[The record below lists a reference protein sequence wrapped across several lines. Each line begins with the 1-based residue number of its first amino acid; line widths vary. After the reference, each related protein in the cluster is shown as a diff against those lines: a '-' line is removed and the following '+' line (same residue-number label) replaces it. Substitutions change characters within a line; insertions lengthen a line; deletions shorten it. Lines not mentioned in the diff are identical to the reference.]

1 MEVYSNLRK
10 DVEILPV
17 RKLAQQKKGMTTML
31 KPGSRLKSSV
41 CDAEIMVIK
50 AMSGNDLTCGGAPM
64 SEESTQAEPNQE
76 QMHGCLIGKRYV
88 NEDETIEVLC
98 VKSGEGSIYCDGVEL
113 MT

>member
-1 MEVYSNLRK
+1 
-10 DVEILPV
+10 
-17 RKLAQQKKGMTTML
+17 ML

-64 SEESTQAEPNQE
+64 SEEPTQAEPDQE

-113 MT
+113 MTKDTKKLPSSD